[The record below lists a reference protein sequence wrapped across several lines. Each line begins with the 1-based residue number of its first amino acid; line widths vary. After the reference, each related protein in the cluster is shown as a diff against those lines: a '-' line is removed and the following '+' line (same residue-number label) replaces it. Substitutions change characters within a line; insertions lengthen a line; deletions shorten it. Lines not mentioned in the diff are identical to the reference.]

1 MTYIRSLTVQELNKN
16 TSKKKKVCICIR
28 RDDTFI
34 DENYN
39 ELKSGIMRD

>member
-16 TSKKKKVCICIR
+16 TSKKEVHICVR
-28 RDDTFI
+28 RDYTFI